1 MDRRLVEMADAAW
14 ALFGDDDHDAAASD
28 KKAPPPPRAS
38 AHPFF
43 AATRDCWCPEPVD
56 ETMSPPFS
64 EEAARASLNLEGRV
78 PALAASLRG
87 RDMREPADAL
97 RALLETPSAARA
109 SDVIAA
115 SVRALASASGIKDD
129 LAASRLNS
137 AILIARAVKADRAL
151 DAANEAMTTTE
162 TTSTMDE
169 PSDVAAADQTRQ
181 LAMAAAEAAVLLAE
195 CALLADDPETFST
208 LKPPSVTTGT
218 QTVREK
224 DGRRWI
230 GARVVAAS
238 AAAARA
244 ERAYLLAVAKTK
256 KEQKDTNDET
266 SPDSDGKR
274 LKISTPIS
282 SSSRSEIR
290 LRSLSSAMDEKMRR
304 AVSDLALVSKSE
316 GTTHWD
322 ASKRVEVSSL
332 TTASFYEA
340 YVKKN
345 RPVVL
350 KGLLEKDQWSA
361 VETFCDL
368 KWLHTTYGD
377 TPVPVEALSVDHCHS
392 RGGHKTGT
400 YGENKDGDGAFVAYA
415 TLGSFLESYF
425 AEPSPTEPLTDC
437 DGQNENVTVAYV
449 SQHSLLHQ
457 CPSLQHHF
465 AVPEFCLGRLSAA
478 NAWLGTANTKTHLHT
493 DDADNLLCQV
503 AGHKL
508 VKLFPPS
515 VTPYVYQDL
524 VDTRKTGNKSVN
536 AFSPVDCEDVAEQ
549 KRVFPLF
556 KKARDEEIQTVIGPG
571 ETLFV
576 PRGWWHYVR
585 ALEPSFSVNFWF

>member
-1 MDRRLVEMADAAW
+1 MADAAW
-14 ALFGDDDHDAAASD
+14 ALFGDDDDVAASD
-28 KKAPPPPRAS
+28 EKAPPPPRAS

-43 AATRDCWCPEPVD
+43 VATRDCWCSEPMD
-56 ETMSPPFS
+56 DARSSSMSR
-64 EEAARASLNLEGRV
+64 EAARASLNLEGRV

-87 RDMREPADAL
+87 RDMRDPADAL
-97 RALLETPSAARA
+97 SGMLETPSARRA

-129 LAASRLNS
+129 LAASRLNT

-162 TTSTMDE
+162 TTETMDE
-169 PSDVAAADQTRQ
+169 PSDVAAADQTRR

-195 CALLADDPETFST
+195 CALLADDPETFSS
-208 LKPPSVTTGT
+208 LEPPSDTTGV
-218 QTVREK
+218 QTVREH
-224 DGRRWI
+224 GRRWI

-256 KEQKDTNDET
+256 KETNDST
-266 SPDSDGKR
+266 DSNGKR
-274 LKISTPIS
+274 LKKTN
-282 SSSRSEIR
+282 EIP
-290 LRSLSSAMDEKMRR
+290 LRSLSSAMDDTMRR

-345 RPVVL
+345 RPVVI

-368 KWLHTTYGD
+368 EWLHDTYGD
-377 TPVPVEALSVDHCHS
+377 TPVPVEALSVDHSHS
-392 RGGHKTGT
+392 RGSHKTR
-400 YGENKDGDGAFVAYA
+400 YGEKKDGKGSVSVAYA
-415 TLGSFLESYF
+415 TLSSFLESYF

-457 CPSLQHHF
+457 CPGLQHHF

-503 AGHKL
+503 AGFKL

-524 VDTRKTGNKSVN
+524 VDNRKTGNKSVN

>member
-1 MDRRLVEMADAAW
+1 MD
-14 ALFGDDDHDAAASD
+14 
-28 KKAPPPPRAS
+28 
-38 AHPFF
+38 
-43 AATRDCWCPEPVD
+43 
-56 ETMSPPFS
+56 
-64 EEAARASLNLEGRV
+64 
-78 PALAASLRG
+78 
-87 RDMREPADAL
+87 
-97 RALLETPSAARA
+97 
-109 SDVIAA
+109 
-115 SVRALASASGIKDD
+115 
-129 LAASRLNS
+129 
-137 AILIARAVKADRAL
+137 
-151 DAANEAMTTTE
+151 
-162 TTSTMDE
+162 
-169 PSDVAAADQTRQ
+169 
-181 LAMAAAEAAVLLAE
+181 
-195 CALLADDPETFST
+195 
-208 LKPPSVTTGT
+208 
-218 QTVREK
+218 
-224 DGRRWI
+224 
-230 GARVVAAS
+230 
-238 AAAARA
+238 
-244 ERAYLLAVAKTK
+244 
-256 KEQKDTNDET
+256 DT
-266 SPDSDGKR
+266 
-274 LKISTPIS
+274 
-282 SSSRSEIR
+282 
-290 LRSLSSAMDEKMRR
+290 MRR

-345 RPVVL
+345 RPVVI

-368 KWLHTTYGD
+368 KWLHDTYGD
-377 TPVPVEALSVDHCHS
+377 TPVPVEALSVDHCDNSHGS
-392 RGGHKTGT
+392 HETR
-400 YGENKDGDGAFVAYA
+400 YGEKNDGKGSVSVAYA
-415 TLGSFLESYF
+415 TLSSFLESYF
-425 AEPSPTEPLTDC
+425 AEPSPTEPLTDR
-437 DGQNENVTVAYV
+437 DGQNENLKVAYV

-457 CPSLQHHF
+457 CPTLQHHF

-515 VTPYVYQDL
+515 VTPYVYQDS
-524 VDTRKTGNKSVN
+524 VDDRKTGNKSVN

>member
-244 ERAYLLAVAKTK
+244 ERA
-256 KEQKDTNDET
+256 
-266 SPDSDGKR
+266 
-274 LKISTPIS
+274 
-282 SSSRSEIR
+282 
-290 LRSLSSAMDEKMRR
+290 
-304 AVSDLALVSKSE
+304 
-316 GTTHWD
+316 
-322 ASKRVEVSSL
+322 
-332 TTASFYEA
+332 
-340 YVKKN
+340 
-345 RPVVL
+345 
-350 KGLLEKDQWSA
+350 
-361 VETFCDL
+361 
-368 KWLHTTYGD
+368 
-377 TPVPVEALSVDHCHS
+377 
-392 RGGHKTGT
+392 
-400 YGENKDGDGAFVAYA
+400 
-415 TLGSFLESYF
+415 
-425 AEPSPTEPLTDC
+425 
-437 DGQNENVTVAYV
+437 
-449 SQHSLLHQ
+449 
-457 CPSLQHHF
+457 
-465 AVPEFCLGRLSAA
+465 
-478 NAWLGTANTKTHLHT
+478 
-493 DDADNLLCQV
+493 
-503 AGHKL
+503 
-508 VKLFPPS
+508 
-515 VTPYVYQDL
+515 
-524 VDTRKTGNKSVN
+524 
-536 AFSPVDCEDVAEQ
+536 
-549 KRVFPLF
+549 
-556 KKARDEEIQTVIGPG
+556 
-571 ETLFV
+571 
-576 PRGWWHYVR
+576 
-585 ALEPSFSVNFWF
+585 

>member
-129 LAASRLNS
+129 LAASRLNT

-162 TTSTMDE
+162 TYGE

-208 LKPPSVTTGT
+208 VKPPSVTTGT
-218 QTVREK
+218 QTVHEK

-256 KEQKDTNDET
+256 KETNDST
-266 SPDSDGKR
+266 DSNGKR
-274 LKISTPIS
+274 LKKKH
-282 SSSRSEIR
+282 EIR
-290 LRSLSSAMDEKMRR
+290 LRSLSSAMDDTMRR
-304 AVSDLALVSKSE
+304 AVSNLALVSKSE

-345 RPVVL
+345 RPVVI
-350 KGLLEKDQWSA
+350 KGLLEKDRWSA

-377 TPVPVEALSVDHCHS
+377 TPVPVEALRVDHCHS

-400 YGENKDGDGAFVAYA
+400 YGEKKDGVGSVSVAYA

-425 AEPSPTEPLTDC
+425 AEPSPTEPLNDR

-457 CPSLQHHF
+457 CPTLQHHF

-478 NAWLGTANTKTHLHT
+478 NAWLGTADTKTHLHT

-515 VTPYVYQDL
+515 VTPYVYQDS
-524 VDTRKTGNKSVN
+524 VDDRKTGNKSVN

>member
-1 MDRRLVEMADAAW
+1 MADAAW
-14 ALFGDDDHDAAASD
+14 ALFGDDDHAGAASD

-43 AATRDCWCPEPVD
+43 AATRDCWFPEPVD
-56 ETMSPPFS
+56 VASTMSPPFS

-97 RALLETPSAARA
+97 QALLETPSAARA

-115 SVRALASASGIKDD
+115 SVRALASTSGSPDD
-129 LAASRLNS
+129 LAASRLNT

-151 DAANEAMTTTE
+151 DAANEAMTTTG
-162 TTSTMDE
+162 D
-169 PSDVAAADQTRQ
+169 DVDDVDDVLKRLKRLKNARG

-195 CALLADDPETFST
+195 CALLADDPEAFS
-208 LKPPSVTTGT
+208 SDANE
-218 QTVREK
+218 TVRAEV
-224 DGRRWI
+224 GRRWI

-244 ERAYLLAVAKTK
+244 ERAYLLAENVARL
-256 KEQKDTNDET
+256 ERET
-266 SPDSDGKR
+266 IDSTDSTDSTDSNVKR
-274 LKISTPIS
+274 LKKTN
-282 SSSRSEIR
+282 REIR
-290 LRSLSSAMDEKMRR
+290 LRSLSSSMDEKTRR
-304 AVSDLALVSKSE
+304 VVSDLARASKAE

-322 ASKRVEVSSL
+322 DAARVDVGAL

-345 RPVVL
+345 RPAVI
-350 KGLLEKDQWSA
+350 KGLLTRDEWSA
-361 VETFCDL
+361 TETFRDL
-368 KWLHTTYGD
+368 NWLRKTYGD
-377 TPVPVEALSVDHCHS
+377 TPVPVETRPEPNSDV
-392 RGGHKTGT
+392 RV
-400 YGENKDGDGAFVAYA
+400 EYA
-415 TLGSFLESYF
+415 TLGAFLESYF
-425 AEPSPTEPLTDC
+425 AETSNDFRI
-437 DGQNENVTVAYV
+437 AYV

-457 CPSLQHHF
+457 VPGLQDHF
-465 AVPEFCLGRLSAA
+465 AVPAFCLGRLAAA
-478 NAWLGTANTKTHLHT
+478 NAWLGTANTTTHLHT
-493 DDADNLLCQV
+493 DAAENLLCQV

-508 VKLFPPS
+508 VRLFPPS
-515 VTPYVYQDL
+515 VGPYVYQDF
-524 VDTRKTGNKSVN
+524 VDQKTGNGSVN
-536 AFSPVDCEDVAEQ
+536 AFSPVDCEDVETQ
-549 KRVFPLF
+549 KRAFPLF
-556 KKARDEEIQTVIGPG
+556 KKARESEIQTVLGPG